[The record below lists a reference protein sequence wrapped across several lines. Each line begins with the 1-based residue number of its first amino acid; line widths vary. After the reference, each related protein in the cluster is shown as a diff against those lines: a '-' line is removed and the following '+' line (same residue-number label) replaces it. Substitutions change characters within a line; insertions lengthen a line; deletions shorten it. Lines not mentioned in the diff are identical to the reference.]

1 MDKTGPIRVIAV
13 DDHQVVRGGIK
24 FALLDHDD
32 IELVGEADGGEDA
45 VRLCVQAQPDVVLMD
60 MMMDGMD
67 GVETTRAIREQCPQ
81 VQVLI
86 LSSFYDEDLV
96 PHAMQAGAIGYL
108 LKGVSNQELVEAIRA
123 AHAGQPVLAKEAMA
137 ALVEAAAPGPK
148 LGDDLS
154 AREREVLALLAQ
166 GIVQQRDRRAPVPQ
180 CGHCQVPRPVA
191 PLQARCQLTGRGRRP
206 GLAAQYPSGIA
217 SSSLSNWIAIGP
229 IPLDSRRATRA

>member
-166 GIVQQRDRRAPVPQ
+166 GLSNKEIAGRLFLS
-180 CGHCQVPRPVA
+180 VA
-191 PLQARCQLTGRGRRP
+191 TVKYHVRLLLSKLG
-206 GLAAQYPSGIA
+206 A
-217 SSSLSNWIAIGP
+217 SS
-229 IPLDSRRATRA
+229 RAEAVALAWQHNILQE

>member
-1 MDKTGPIRVIAV
+1 VIAV

-166 GIVQQRDRRAPVPQ
+166 GLSNKEIAGRLFLS
-180 CGHCQVPRPVA
+180 VA
-191 PLQARCQLTGRGRRP
+191 TVKYHVRLLLSKLG
-206 GLAAQYPSGIA
+206 A
-217 SSSLSNWIAIGP
+217 SS
-229 IPLDSRRATRA
+229 RAEAVALAWQHNILQE